1 MNFPVI
7 NFNPINIIIFS
18 ILDQQEPQQKMAT
31 GQQAK
36 KRKLK
41 KTPSSSEDE
50 EEELARAA
58 VSIGLA
64 HNPQI
69 IHKSVVFFKP

>member
-1 MNFPVI
+1 
-7 NFNPINIIIFS
+7 
-18 ILDQQEPQQKMAT
+18 MAT

-36 KRKLK
+36 KRKL